1 MCHLGQLG
9 AYYHIALTVTCTT
22 HHTVNMITL
31 RFLPR
36 GAGVR
41 IILRVYRV
49 SVETCLDMEIGTE
62 RGEHINVSAWTVSV
76 PLMEKGLI

>member
-1 MCHLGQLG
+1 M
-9 AYYHIALTVTCTT
+9 TVTCTT
-22 HHTVNMITL
+22 HRVVNVIPL
-31 RFLPR
+31 RFLLR

-49 SVETCLDMEIGTE
+49 SVETCLDLEIGTE